1 MFVINENNSIEITR
15 GDTAYI
21 TVSIPDYKFKIDDII
36 KFGVKK
42 RATDTDF
49 LILKTITVTEETEAV
64 VVKILPE
71 DTKQATFGKYVY
83 DVEFINGI
91 TKDVNTIITIND
103 FVILKEVS

>member
-1 MFVINENNSIEITR
+1 MFIINEDKSIEITR

-21 TVSIPDYKFKIDDII
+21 TVSIPDYKFKINDII

-42 RATDTDF
+42 RASDGEF
-49 LILKTITVTEETEAV
+49 LFLKTIEITEETEAA

-71 DTKQATFGKYVY
+71 DTKEAIFGTYLY
-83 DVEFINGI
+83 DVEFTDGI
-91 TKDVNTIITIND
+91 TGDINTIIPINN